1 MVFPPIFFTGILNL
15 ELEIKRS
22 NLEQKFFELTEKIVH
37 ENNYALYDVEYHS
50 GSSTLRVF
58 IMDPETKT
66 AVIEDCVKVDRAFDP
81 YCETESWI
89 PEDFTL
95 EVSSPGVYRNIRSKQ
110 HFESALGEII
120 SVTLSGQLRQD
131 LDLPN
136 KIKKNKKLR
145 GKLLKLENEHI
156 ELEVEQAPVQIPFEV
171 LKKASLDPDLNG
183 SSRELKGE

>member
-1 MVFPPIFFTGILNL
+1 M

-81 YCETESWI
+81 L
-89 PEDFTL
+89 FTFFKKDSEIYL
-95 EVSSPGVYRNIRSKQ
+95 KENQTSGPNTKSGKVKK
-110 HFESALGEII
+110 GEIDI
-120 SVTLSGQLRQD
+120 L
-131 LDLPN
+131 
-136 KIKKNKKLR
+136 
-145 GKLLKLENEHI
+145 I
-156 ELEVEQAPVQIPFEV
+156 E
-171 LKKASLDPDLNG
+171 
-183 SSRELKGE
+183 